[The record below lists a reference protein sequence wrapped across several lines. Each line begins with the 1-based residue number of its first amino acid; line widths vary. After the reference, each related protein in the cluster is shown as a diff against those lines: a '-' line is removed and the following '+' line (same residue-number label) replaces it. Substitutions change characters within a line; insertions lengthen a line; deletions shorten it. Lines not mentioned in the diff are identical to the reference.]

1 MEVSK
6 CQRCVLVVEDDHD
19 IRESIVEMLKF
30 EGYEVDSATNGK
42 EALDKINN
50 FSKPCL
56 VLLDMMMPI
65 MNGREFL
72 DHVMKSADLA
82 PIPII
87 VVSAVADKVN
97 TQGAQGYIKKPV
109 DIDAVLK
116 VVSQHCRAA

>member
-1 MEVSK
+1 MEISK
-6 CQRCVLVVEDDHD
+6 CQRCVLVVEDDND

-30 EGYEVDSATNGK
+30 EGYEVDSASNGK
-42 EALDKINN
+42 EALDKINE

-97 TQGAQGYIKKPV
+97 TLGARGYIKKPV